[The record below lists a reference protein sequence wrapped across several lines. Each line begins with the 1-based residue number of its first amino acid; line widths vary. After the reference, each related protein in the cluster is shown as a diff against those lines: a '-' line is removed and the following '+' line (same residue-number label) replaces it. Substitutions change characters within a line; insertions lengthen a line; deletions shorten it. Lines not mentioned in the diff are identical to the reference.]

1 MANGARC
8 PRCGR
13 VSHTTSGE
21 NARAWYCHECRMP
34 FEDVDDGD
42 ISYEPPDRRM
52 RREERRGRYP
62 SLDEGD

>member
-13 VSHTTSGE
+13 LTNTASAE
-21 NARAWYCHECRMP
+21 NDHAWYCHHCRMA
-34 FEDVDDGD
+34 FEAVDDGD
-42 ISYEPPDRRM
+42 VGYGPPDRRL

>member
-1 MANGARC
+1 MVDGALC
-8 PRCGR
+8 PRCGHR
-13 VSHTTSGE
+13 TVTTSGA
-21 NARAWYCHECRMP
+21 NDHAWYCHDCRME

-42 ISYEPPDRRM
+42 VGYGPPDRRL